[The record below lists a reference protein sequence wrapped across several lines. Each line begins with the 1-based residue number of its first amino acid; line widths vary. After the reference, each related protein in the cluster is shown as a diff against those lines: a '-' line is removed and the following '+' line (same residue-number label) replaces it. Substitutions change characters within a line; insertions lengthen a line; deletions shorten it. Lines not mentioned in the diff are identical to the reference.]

1 MLQGN
6 LEKKV
11 NTNITEFFDGDQKRF
26 RLMGFAPINC
36 LKIQFCVVRALFAL
50 RTDDIRPG

>member
-50 RTDDIRPG
+50 RTDDIRQG